1 MPVGF
6 ILFCFRNAAAGE
18 QQKLNTILQMTF
30 EMAVKEVHLL
40 HDGYLELDMGM
51 LVYMKTQY
59 YGIKYQAALKP
70 LLIITDSEN
79 MLVDTGIA
87 PLPPS
92 LAKYVKFTKDIDIV
106 QSLSSYGLST
116 DDISV
121 VVNTHMHMDHCGN
134 NRLFTRANYVVQK
147 AELDYS
153 KNPDRFMR
161 GGYVREFYEDLQFE
175 TVDGRN
181 EITNGVTVM
190 DTPGHTPG
198 HQSVIVQAGGRKI
211 VYTGDAA
218 PLLENLERRDITGI
232 IYDPKK
238 ELESIDRLRAEG
250 GEVIASHDLLQ
261 MKFDLIVQ

>member
-1 MPVGF
+1 
-6 ILFCFRNAAAGE
+6 
-18 QQKLNTILQMTF
+18 
-30 EMAVKEVHLL
+30 MAVREVHLL

-51 LVYMKTQY
+51 LVYMKTPY

-70 LLIITDSEN
+70 MLVITDSEN
-79 MLVDTGIA
+79 MLVDSGIA

-92 LAKYVKFTKDIDIV
+92 LARHVRFSKDTDIL
-106 QSLSSYGLST
+106 QSLASYGLKPE
-116 DDISV
+116 DISV

-134 NRLFTRANYVVQK
+134 NRLFTKARLIVQA
-147 AELDYS
+147 AELAYS
-153 KNPDRFMR
+153 RNPDRFMR
-161 GGYVREFYEDLQFE
+161 GGYVKEFYRDLEFE
-175 TVDGRN
+175 TVDGTALL
-181 EITNGVTVM
+181 TNGVRVM

-198 HQSVIVQAGGRKI
+198 HQSVVIQCGERKV

-218 PLLENLERRDITGI
+218 PLLENIEKRDITGI

-261 MKFDLIVQ
+261 MKFDLVVR